1 MDIVIDILYLSF
13 ISISLF
19 LSLMFFVLYVD
30 NKKNLFKIPK
40 MKKFPSLSILIPAYN
55 EEKTIADTIKKVKEM
70 EYPKKFEII
79 VINDGSTDNTSKIAK
94 KFKGVKV
101 IDKTNGGKSSAINL
115 GIKYAKGEIVAV
127 VDADSYPGKKSLIN
141 AVPFF
146 KEKNVAAVT
155 TSIFVKNPKNIIERL
170 QRIEYIMIVWAR
182 KLLEAI
188 DSVYATPGVLSLY
201 RKSALKK
208 VGGFDEGNL
217 TEDIEIAWRLIYN
230 GYKIKMSLNSENETK
245 VPNNMRDWWKQRLRW
260 NVGGLQT
267 CVKYLHTFMKK
278 DYRSLG
284 RFILPFFS
292 FSYVVSILGLG
303 VLVFVIGRWAM
314 ESALFT
320 IGAYS
325 VGVEPTHHLSLFY
338 IPDMFT
344 IFGVTLLSISL
355 IWINICFKTVKKRI
369 GWPRGILDLILY
381 LTIYI
386 TIFPFNLIQSTIR
399 LLRGKHE
406 W

>member
-1 MDIVIDILYLSF
+1 MNIVIDILYLSF

-40 MKKFPSLSILIPAYN
+40 MKKFPSLSIIIPAYN
-55 EEKTIADTIKKVKEM
+55 EEKNIADTIKKVKEM
-70 EYPKKFEII
+70 VYPKKFEII

-101 IDKTNGGKSSAINL
+101 VDKTNGGKSSAINL
-115 GIKYAKGEIVAV
+115 GIKYARGEIVAV

-155 TSIFVKNPKNIIERL
+155 TSIFVKSPKNIIERM

-188 DSVYATPGVLSLY
+188 ESVYATPGVLSLY

-208 VGGFDEGNL
+208 VGGFDEKNL

-292 FSYVVSILGLG
+292 FSYVVSILGLC
-303 VLVFVIGRWAM
+303 VLVFIIGRLVV
-314 ESALFT
+314 ESSLFT

-344 IFGVTLLSISL
+344 IFGITLLSISL

-399 LLRGKHE
+399 LLRGKYE

>member
-1 MDIVIDILYLSF
+1 MNIVIDILYLSF

-40 MKKFPSLSILIPAYN
+40 MKKFPSLSIIIPAYN

-70 EYPKKFEII
+70 VYPKKFEII

-101 IDKTNGGKSSAINL
+101 VDKTNGGKSSAINL
-115 GIKYAKGEIVAV
+115 GIKYARGEIVAV

-155 TSIFVKNPKNIIERL
+155 TSIFVKSPKNIIERM

-188 DSVYATPGVLSLY
+188 ESVYATPGVLSLY

-208 VGGFDEGNL
+208 VGGFDEKNL

-292 FSYVVSILGLG
+292 FSYVVSILGLC
-303 VLVFVIGRWAM
+303 VLVFIIGRLVV
-314 ESALFT
+314 ESSLFT

-344 IFGVTLLSISL
+344 IFGITLLSISL

-399 LLRGKHE
+399 LLRGKYE

>member
-1 MDIVIDILYLSF
+1 
-13 ISISLF
+13 
-19 LSLMFFVLYVD
+19 
-30 NKKNLFKIPK
+30 

-79 VINDGSTDNTSKIAK
+79 VINDGSTDNTSEIAK

-101 IDKTNGGKSSAINL
+101 IDKTNGGKANALNL
-115 GIKYAKGEIVAV
+115 GLKYAKGKIIAV

-182 KLLEAI
+182 KLLESI

-208 VGGFDEGNL
+208 VGGFDEKNL

-267 CVKYLHTFMKK
+267 SVKYLHTFMKK
-278 DYRSLG
+278 DFKSLG
-284 RFILPFFS
+284 MFILPFFS
-292 FSYVVSILGLG
+292 FSYILSLLGLG
-303 VLVFVIGRWAM
+303 LLIFIFGKWAIDNIT
-314 ESALFT
+314 FT

-325 VGVEPTHHLSLFY
+325 VGVAPSHHLFSLMY

-344 IFGVTLLSISL
+344 VFGITIFLISL
-355 IWINICFKTVKKRI
+355 IWISISFKTVKKRI
-369 GWPRGILDLILY
+369 GWPKGIFDLLLY

-386 TIFPFNLIQSTIR
+386 TIFPFNLVQSTIR
-399 LLRGKHE
+399 LLRGKYE